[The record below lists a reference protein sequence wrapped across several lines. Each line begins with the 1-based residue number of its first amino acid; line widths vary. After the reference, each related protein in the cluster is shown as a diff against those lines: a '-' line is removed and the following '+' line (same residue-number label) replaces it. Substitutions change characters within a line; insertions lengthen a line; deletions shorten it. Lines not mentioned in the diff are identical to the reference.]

1 MKHKLTISGWV
12 VPVALLAII
21 HLPGCSESKVDSSAQ
36 GDADKIVVSTAPAE
50 AKALTKKAPALSS
63 GTVKSNQKAG
73 GYSYLEVDID
83 GEVFWLA
90 TAISSTQPGDKIAWK
105 DHAMMANFT
114 SKALG
119 RTFKQILFVAQV
131 MPESDLA
138 SRAHSGTV
146 INAMN
151 SAGYSYI
158 RVEENGA
165 NVWLAAPETIIEIG
179 QTISWSGGAPMR
191 NFTSRSLQQNFDEIF
206 FVNAIQGS

>member
-21 HLPGCSESKVDSSAQ
+21 HLPGCSESSVDSSAQ
-36 GDADKIVVSTAPAE
+36 DDADKIVVSTAAAE
-50 AKALTKKAPALSS
+50 EKALAKVPAQNS

-90 TAISSTQPGDKIAWK
+90 TAISSIQPGDKIAWK
-105 DHAMMANFT
+105 DHAVMANFT

-131 MPESDLA
+131 RPESDLT
-138 SRAHSGTV
+138 SRSHSGTV
-146 INAMN
+146 INSMN

-158 RVEENGA
+158 QVEENGA
-165 NVWLAAPETIIEIG
+165 QIWLAAPETHIEPG
-179 QTISWSGGAPMR
+179 QSIRWDGGAPMH
-191 NFTSRSLQQNFDEIF
+191 NFTSQSLNRSFDEIF
-206 FVNAIQGS
+206 FVSAIHPS

>member
-1 MKHKLTISGWV
+1 MKHTLTISGWV
-12 VPVALLAII
+12 VPLALLAII
-21 HLPGCSESKVDSSAQ
+21 HLPGCSESNVDSSAQ

-50 AKALTKKAPALSS
+50 EKALAKVPAQNS

-105 DHAMMANFT
+105 DHAVMANFT

-131 MPESDLA
+131 VPESGLV
-138 SRAHSGTV
+138 SRPHSGTV

-158 RVEENGA
+158 QVEENGA
-165 NVWLAAPETIIEIG
+165 QVWLAVPETHIEPG
-179 QTISWSGGAPMR
+179 QSIRWDGGAPMR
-191 NFTSRSLQQNFDEIF
+191 NFTSQSLNRSFDEIF
-206 FVNAIQGS
+206 FVSAVHLP

>member
-1 MKHKLTISGWV
+1 MKHTLTISGWV
-12 VPVALLAII
+12 VPFALLAII
-21 HLPGCSESKVDSSAQ
+21 HLPGCSESNVDSSAQ
-36 GDADKIVVSTAPAE
+36 GDADKIVVSTAPAGE
-50 AKALTKKAPALSS
+50 KALAKVPAQNS

-105 DHAMMANFT
+105 DHAVMANFT

-158 RVEENGA
+158 QVEENGA
-165 NVWLAAPETIIEIG
+165 QVWLAVPETHIEPG
-179 QTISWSGGAPMR
+179 QSIRWDGGAPMR
-191 NFTSRSLQQNFDEIF
+191 NFTSQSLNRSFDEIF
-206 FVNAIQGS
+206 FVSAVNLP

>member
-12 VPVALLAII
+12 VPLALLAMV
-21 HLPGCSESKVDSSAQ
+21 HLPGCSDSSVDSSAQ
-36 GDADKIVVSTAPAE
+36 DDADKSVVSTAPAE
-50 AKALTKKAPALSS
+50 EKALAKVPAQNN

-73 GYSYLEVDID
+73 GYSYLEVDIG

-90 TAISSTQPGDKIAWK
+90 TAISSAQPGDKIAWK

-119 RTFKQILFVAQV
+119 RTFKQILFVARV
-131 MPESDLA
+131 IPESELA

-146 INAMN
+146 INSMT

-158 RVEENGA
+158 QVEENGA
-165 NVWLAAPETIIEIG
+165 QVWLAAPETPIEPG
-179 QTISWSGGAPMR
+179 QSIRWDGGAPMR
-191 NFTSRSLQQNFDEIF
+191 NFTSQSLNRSFDEIF
-206 FVNAIQGS
+206 FVSAIHLP

>member
-12 VPVALLAII
+12 VPLALLPII
-21 HLPGCSESKVDSSAQ
+21 HLPGCSESNVDSSAQ
-36 GDADKIVVSTAPAE
+36 GDANKIVVSTAPAE
-50 AKALTKKAPALSS
+50 EKAHAKVPAQNR
-63 GTVKSNQKAG
+63 GMVKSNQKAG

-105 DHAMMANFT
+105 DHAVMANFT

-158 RVEENGA
+158 QVEENGA
-165 NVWLAAPETIIEIG
+165 QVWLAVPETHIEPG
-179 QTISWSGGAPMR
+179 QSIRWDGGAPMR
-191 NFTSRSLQQNFDEIF
+191 NFTSQSLNRSFDEIF
-206 FVNAIQGS
+206 FVSAVHLP

>member
-21 HLPGCSESKVDSSAQ
+21 HLPGCSESSVDSSAQ
-36 GDADKIVVSTAPAE
+36 DDADKIVVSTAAAEGKVLAKVPAQN
-50 AKALTKKAPALSS
+50 S

-73 GYSYLEVDID
+73 GYSYMEVDID

-90 TAISSTQPGDKIAWK
+90 TAISSIQPGDKITWK
-105 DHAMMANFT
+105 DHAVMANFT

-131 MPESDLA
+131 RPESDLA
-138 SRAHSGTV
+138 SRSHSGTV
-146 INAMN
+146 INSMN

-158 RVEENGA
+158 QVEENGA
-165 NVWLAAPETIIEIG
+165 QVWLAVPETHIEPG
-179 QTISWSGGAPMR
+179 QSIRWDGGAPMR
-191 NFTSRSLQQNFDEIF
+191 NFTSQSLNRSFDEIF
-206 FVNAIQGS
+206 FVSAIHPS

>member
-1 MKHKLTISGWV
+1 
-12 VPVALLAII
+12 VP
-21 HLPGCSESKVDSSAQ
+21 AQ
-36 GDADKIVVSTAPAE
+36 NN
-50 AKALTKKAPALSS
+50 

-90 TAISSTQPGDKIAWK
+90 TAISSAQPGDKIAWK

-119 RTFKQILFVAQV
+119 RTFKQILFVARV
-131 MPESDLA
+131 IPESELA

-146 INAMN
+146 INSMN

-158 RVEENGA
+158 QVEENGA
-165 NVWLAAPETIIEIG
+165 QVWLAAPETRIEPGQSIG
-179 QTISWSGGAPMR
+179 WDGGAPMR
-191 NFTSRSLQQNFDEIF
+191 NFTSQSLNRSFDEIF
-206 FVNAIQGS
+206 FVSAIHLP

>member
-1 MKHKLTISGWV
+1 MKHTLTISGWV
-12 VPVALLAII
+12 VPLALLAII
-21 HLPGCSESKVDSSAQ
+21 HLPGCSESNVDSSAR

-50 AKALTKKAPALSS
+50 EKAFAKVPAQNS

-105 DHAMMANFT
+105 DHAVMANFT

-138 SRAHSGTV
+138 SRPHSGTV
-146 INAMN
+146 INTMN

-158 RVEENGA
+158 QVEENGA
-165 NVWLAAPETIIEIG
+165 QVWLAVPETHIEPG
-179 QTISWSGGAPMR
+179 QSIRWDGGAPMR
-191 NFTSRSLQQNFDEIF
+191 NFTSQSLNRSFDEIF
-206 FVNAIQGS
+206 FVSAVHRP

>member
-12 VPVALLAII
+12 VPLALLAII
-21 HLPGCSESKVDSSAQ
+21 HLPGCSESSVDSSAQ
-36 GDADKIVVSTAPAE
+36 DDADKIVVSTAAAE
-50 AKALTKKAPALSS
+50 EKALAKAPAQNS

-90 TAISSTQPGDKIAWK
+90 TAISSIQPGDKIAWK
-105 DHAMMANFT
+105 DHAVMANFT

-131 MPESDLA
+131 RPESDLA
-138 SRAHSGTV
+138 SRSHSGTV
-146 INAMN
+146 INSMN

-158 RVEENGA
+158 QVEENGA
-165 NVWLAAPETIIEIG
+165 QVWLAVPETHIEPG
-179 QTISWSGGAPMR
+179 QSIRWDGGAPMR
-191 NFTSRSLQQNFDEIF
+191 NFTSQSLNRSFDEIF
-206 FVNAIQGS
+206 FVSAIHPS

>member
-12 VPVALLAII
+12 VPLALLAMV
-21 HLPGCSESKVDSSAQ
+21 HLPGCSDSSVDSSAPD
-36 GDADKIVVSTAPAE
+36 DADKIVVSTAPAE
-50 AKALTKKAPALSS
+50 AKALPQKAPALSS

-90 TAISSTQPGDKIAWK
+90 TAISSIQPGDKIAWK
-105 DHAMMANFT
+105 DHAVMANFT

-119 RTFKQILFVAQV
+119 RTFKQILFVARV
-131 MPESDLA
+131 IPESELA

-146 INAMN
+146 INSMN

-158 RVEENGA
+158 QVEENGA
-165 NVWLAAPETIIEIG
+165 QVWLAVPETHIEPG
-179 QTISWSGGAPMR
+179 QSILWDGGAPMR
-191 NFTSRSLQQNFDEIF
+191 NFTSQSLNRSFDEIF
-206 FVNAIQGS
+206 FVSAIHLP

>member
-1 MKHKLTISGWV
+1 MKHKLTISAWV

-21 HLPGCSESKVDSSAQ
+21 HLPGCSESSVDSSAQ
-36 GDADKIVVSTAPAE
+36 DNADKIVVSTAAAEEKTLAKVPAQN
-50 AKALTKKAPALSS
+50 S

-90 TAISSTQPGDKIAWK
+90 TAISSIQPGDKIAWK
-105 DHAMMANFT
+105 DHAVMANFT

-158 RVEENGA
+158 QVEENGA
-165 NVWLAAPETIIEIG
+165 QVWLAAPETHIEPG
-179 QTISWSGGAPMR
+179 QSIRWDGGAPMR
-191 NFTSRSLQQNFDEIF
+191 NFTSQSLNRSFDEIF
-206 FVNAIQGS
+206 FVSAIHRS

>member
-1 MKHKLTISGWV
+1 MKHKLVSSGWV

-21 HLPGCSESKVDSSAQ
+21 HLPGCSDSKVDSSAQ
-36 GDADKIVVSTAPAE
+36 DKADKLVVSTAATAE
-50 AKALTKKAPALSS
+50 KTLTRAPAQNS

-90 TAISSTQPGDKIAWK
+90 TAISSAQPGDKIAWK
-105 DHAMMANFT
+105 DHSVMANFT

-119 RTFKQILFVAQV
+119 RTFKQILFVARV

-138 SRAHSGTV
+138 SRSHSGTV
-146 INAMN
+146 INSMN

-158 RVEENGA
+158 LVEENGA
-165 NVWLAAPETIIEIG
+165 QVWLAAPETHIETG
-179 QTISWSGGAPMR
+179 QSIRWDGGAPMR
-191 NFTSRSLQQNFDEIF
+191 NFTSQSLNRNFDEIF
-206 FVNAIQGS
+206 FVSTIHRS